1 MKVIKGNIIEAQSLN
16 TLKTYKN
23 GYLVLDEEGKLICL
37 SQTLDKEYQNL
48 PLTDYGDALIL
59 QSFCD
64 MHLHAPQY
72 PNIGLG
78 MDLELIDWLNTYTFP
93 TEAKCKDLN
102 YARNI
107 YSHLAKEL
115 INKGTTRVCMFSS
128 LHTDATLVLMEEL
141 EKEGV
146 TGYVGKVNMDRNGSS
161 ELEETTKESITETL
175 RFIKEA
181 ERFKTLKPIITPRFT
196 PSCTNSLMENL
207 GKIANSYNLLVQSHL
222 SENLKEIEWVKE
234 LHPDLDEYWQSYAKY
249 NLWKEKTLM
258 AHCVYSSDSEIKA
271 MKEAKVVAVHC
282 PDSNINICSG
292 TAPIRHFLNE
302 GVWVTLGSDIA
313 GGSTLSMLKVMTLA
327 IRASKNIAINTK
339 DKSNVLTAEEA
350 YYLATSSGE
359 RYFNDKVGFP
369 LNEKLHAIVL
379 DDTALVETER
389 LTLSQRLER
398 ALYRTNEN
406 NIIAVYSEGRKV
418 K

>member
-1 MKVIKGNIIEAQSLN
+1 MLFRS
-16 TLKTYKN
+16 
-23 GYLVLDEEGKLICL
+23 
-37 SQTLDKEYQNL
+37 
-48 PLTDYGDALIL
+48 
-59 QSFCD
+59 
-64 MHLHAPQY
+64 
-72 PNIGLG
+72 
-78 MDLELIDWLNTYTFP
+78 FP

-115 INKGTTRVCMFSS
+115 INNGTTRVCMFSS

-327 IRASKNIAINTK
+327 IRASKNIAITTK
-339 DKSNVLTAEEA
+339 DKSDVLTAEEA